1 MPDKN
6 LKNQIGPV
14 KPEIEASAY
23 LDLAPSTLEMDR
35 RTGRLGI
42 PFIRIGRRIGY
53 LINDLDKWLINNRV
67 TPKELKEGDK
77 HDA

>member
-6 LKNQIGPV
+6 LNNQIGPV

-35 RTGRLGI
+35 RTGKLGI
-42 PFIRIGRRIGY
+42 PFIRIGRRIG
-53 LINDLDKWLINNRV
+53 
-67 TPKELKEGDK
+67 T
-77 HDA
+77 

>member
-6 LKNQIGPV
+6 STHQIGPV
-14 KPEIEASAY
+14 KPEVEASAY

-42 PFIRIGRRIGY
+42 PFVRIGRRIGY
-53 LINDLDKWLINNRV
+53 LIHDLDKWLLKNRV
-67 TPKELKEGDK
+67 TPKGLKVGGR
-77 HDA
+77 HDE